1 MIVLWILLGLLAVVF
16 LLLLVPVHADV
27 RYRERLELDV
37 RYLFLRRTLLP
48 APEEPQAEKAEAPSK
63 EKKLE
68 AQKQK
73 KNPML
78 EKLARFKEAEG
89 LSGLLHLAGDFLR
102 LTGTSAAKIIRRLKI
117 RDFDLYV
124 LTGDEDAAA
133 AAILYGQACAVVYPA
148 AEALF
153 TLTKCRRRRVSV
165 DLDYAV
171 KTPAV
176 QLAAD
181 VSIRPL
187 FALFY
192 GLQYLI
198 GLLPIYQRFSDPR
211 SGAKRKG

>member
-1 MIVLWILLGLLAVVF
+1 MIVLWILLGLLAAVF

-27 RYRERLELDV
+27 RYREKLELDV

-63 EKKLE
+63 EKKPK
-68 AQKQK
+68 AQKRK

-153 TLTKCRRRRVSV
+153 TLAKCRRRRVSV

>member
-27 RYRERLELDV
+27 RYREKLELDV

-48 APEEPQAEKAEAPSK
+48 APEEPQAEKAGAPSK
-63 EKKLE
+63 EKKPE
-68 AQKQK
+68 AQK

-124 LTGDEDAAA
+124 PTGDEDAAA

-153 TLTKCRRRRVSV
+153 TLAKCRRRRVSV

>member
-1 MIVLWILLGLLAVVF
+1 MIVLWILLGLLAAVF

-27 RYRERLELDV
+27 RYREKLELDV

-63 EKKLE
+63 EKKPE
-68 AQKQK
+68 AQKRK
-73 KNPML
+73 KNPTL

-89 LSGLLHLAGDFLR
+89 LSGLLRLAGDFLR

-171 KTPAV
+171 NTPAV

>member
-1 MIVLWILLGLLAVVF
+1 MIVLWILLGLLAAVF

-27 RYRERLELDV
+27 RYREKLELDV

-63 EKKLE
+63 EKKPE
-68 AQKQK
+68 AQKRK
-73 KNPML
+73 KNPMR
-78 EKLARFKEAEG
+78 EKLARFQEAEG
-89 LSGLLHLAGDFLR
+89 LSGLLRLAGDFLR